1 MKQRKRHVIKDM
13 EIRMMN
19 ALFCQRKRQN
29 RIEKVENREEAIR
42 GEKNCDFSRTD
53 PKNNSCN

>member
-42 GEKNCDFSRTD
+42 GEKNCDFLGTD
-53 PKNNSCN
+53 PKNDSYN